1 VDADA
6 QEGTRPE
13 VEDAVEEAGGTD
25 ASTVVELTQ
34 ALMRQ
39 MVALAGAV
47 ADSSGLNPSDLA
59 ALRALD
65 AAQAPGGVAVNRL
78 GAALGLSS
86 GAVTALVDRLE
97 RHGLAVRQPDPT
109 DRRRTFVVLTP
120 AAHNL
125 GAVHLRP
132 FGQRTRSAAAALTPA
147 ELAAVAGYL
156 RAVLG
161 Q

>member
-65 AAQAPGGVAVNRL
+65 AAQAPAGRGQPAWSCT
-78 GAALGLSS
+78 GL
-86 GAVTALVDRLE
+86 VL
-97 RHGLAVRQPDPT
+97 
-109 DRRRTFVVLTP
+109 RRRDGP
-120 AAHNL
+120 
-125 GAVHLRP
+125 
-132 FGQRTRSAAAALTPA
+132 S
-147 ELAAVAGYL
+147 
-156 RAVLG
+156 
-161 Q
+161 